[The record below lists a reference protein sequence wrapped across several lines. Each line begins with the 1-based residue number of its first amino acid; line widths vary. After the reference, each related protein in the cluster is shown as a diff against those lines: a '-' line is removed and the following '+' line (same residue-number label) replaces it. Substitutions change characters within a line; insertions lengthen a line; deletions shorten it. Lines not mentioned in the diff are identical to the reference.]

1 MDIST
6 MNTPNTRKEF
16 EYRMSLL
23 EVAIREGKMM
33 FASQCMGSVDS
44 LQKVRKMGNGRLD
57 LLTVDEAARLQ
68 ANMMT
73 NMMNMESSLFN
84 SENKSK

>member
-1 MDIST
+1 MNISS
-6 MNTPNTRKEF
+6 MNIPNTRKEF

-23 EVAIREGKMM
+23 EVAIREGKMI
-33 FASQCMGSVDS
+33 FSSQCMGAVDS

-68 ANMMT
+68 ANMMV
-73 NMMNMESSLFN
+73 NVMNMENSLFN
-84 SENKSK
+84 SEN